1 MNILETVTR
10 LRACT
15 KADDAFLYDVFCTTW
30 AHEVA
35 ALPNQ
40 NLAQHVL
47 RIQHIAQERRF
58 ASRYPDH
65 ERYVVLVDGQPAGRL
80 YVHQDDLTLH
90 VVDLTLMPEHRS
102 HGLGSQIFRDLFAEA
117 ARQGQKVTLRVGRRN
132 RRATDLY
139 TSLGF
144 TLVMVDDLDNYFE
157 WTPADVSQVEDKKEG
172 EQHALYQPAQV
183 STQASAQ
190 RSAQHAG

>member
-117 ARQGQKVTLRVGRRN
+117 ARQGQTVTLRVGRRN